1 MRRFTIILVLSLLAA
16 SCGDDNGG
24 PSLAGDWTGTEVGG
38 DTAAWTFVF
47 DATALS
53 AASAGTEV
61 YEGTYIAHPDEN
73 PMRLEFA
80 VAESVFS
87 PFVGETALAIY
98 RFDGDTL
105 ILASNEPG
113 VAETPTGFTPG
124 GGTRVW
130 ELSNE

>member
-1 MRRFTIILVLSLLAA
+1 MRRFAIILVISLLAG

-38 DTAAWTFVF
+38 DGGEWTFVF
-47 DATALS
+47 DAPAAS

-73 PMRLEFA
+73 PMRLELT
-80 VAESVFS
+80 VTESVFP
-87 PFVGETALAIY
+87 PFVGETALLIY
-98 RFDGDTL
+98 RFDGDSL

-113 VAETPTGFTPG
+113 IAETPTGFTPG

-130 ELSNE
+130 ELSHE